1 MDFDESSGVSGR
13 AFTAG
18 DPAELRSVQKELKR
32 SLKES
37 KDAYRKKLESR
48 LDRNQTRDVWSG
60 MRTIT
65 GFQKKGI
72 RSADGNVDQ
81 ANELNQFFN
90 RFDSSSPSPSCP
102 NIPLDNNGSPSH
114 LPEPLT
120 PLPTSSPSPLLTP
133 YMDPSMSPI
142 PPTGLSFTSGQVRRE
157 LERLN
162 QRKAAGPDGISPR
175 VLRNCSRQLCG
186 ILQHLFNQSLHLQR
200 IPVLW
205 KTSCLVPVPKKT
217 HPVAPSDYRPIALTS
232 HIMKVMERLVLSHL
246 RPLVSP
252 FQDPLQFAY
261 QPKVGVDD
269 AVIYLL
275 QRAYS
280 SLDRPNTTVRVM
292 FFDFSSA
299 FNTIQPRLL
308 RAKLEKMQMDAP
320 LVSWI
325 EDYLTGRPQ
334 FVRLRSCVSDP
345 LMSNTGA
352 PQGTV
357 LSPFLFTTYTADFQY
372 HSETC
377 HLQKYSDDTVIVGC
391 VENGQEDEYRDLV
404 ESFVRWSRENLLQL
418 NVTKTKEMV
427 VDFRKS
433 KSPPSPVCISGKDVE
448 IVPSYRFLGV
458 QLDNKLE
465 WSTNTDAVYKKAMSR
480 LYFLRR
486 LRSFSVCSRML
497 QMFYQS
503 VMASTIFFAAV
514 CWGAGIKAKDAN
526 RLNKLIKK
534 AGSVVGCRLDNLDEV
549 VRDRMVLKLRTIMDS
564 PSHPLHNTVDKLR
577 SSFSN
582 RLLQPRCSKERRPGD
597 SPPCEPADKGETP
610 QLKLGLS
617 FTSGQVRRELERLNQ
632 RKAAGP
638 DGISPRVL
646 RNCSRQLCGILQHLF
661 NQSLHLQR
669 IPVLWKTSCLV
680 PVPKKT
686 HPVAPSDYR
695 PIALT
700 SHIMKVMERL
710 VLSHLRPLVSP
721 FQDPLQF
728 AYQPKVGVDDAVI
741 YLLQRAYSSLDR
753 LNTTVRVMFFDFS
766 SAFNTIQPRLLR
778 AKLEKM
784 QMDAPLVSWIEDY
797 LTGRPQFVRLQS
809 CVSDPLMSNTGAP
822 QGTVLSPFLFTT
834 YTADFQYHSETCHL
848 QKYSDD
854 TVIVGCV
861 ENGQE
866 DEYRDLVES
875 FVRWSRENLLQLN
888 VTKTKEMVVDF
899 RKSKSPPSPVC
910 ISGKEVE
917 LVPSYRFL
925 GVQLDNKLEWST
937 NTDAVYK
944 KAMSRLYFLRRL
956 RSFSVCSRMLHMFY
970 QSVMASTI
978 FFAAVCW
985 GAGIKAKDANRLNKL
1000 IKKAGSVVGCRLDNL
1015 DEVVRDRMV
1024 LKLRTIMDSP
1034 SHPLHNTVDKLRSSF
1049 SNRLLQPRCSKERY
1063 RKSFLP
1069 SAIKLYNSLKPTQQ

>member
-1 MDFDESSGVSGR
+1 MSAKKGRHNGVDIVKVCTHKDASCRRKKKDNINKQQMTSVRNNFLKFDESFQPQNHTVELADGTRTNGAALRRGNAEVTLVDREGKRMKATLKKARYVPTYPQDIFSVKAATTNGASVNFREGHSELIHKSGTRFDIKDCAEKRIGIVYTQDQLMALRPPSFVVGEKPQIPKEREYREASIMCFTETWLHGLIPDSNVTIAVFTTVRAARDTTAAGKKKGGGLAVFVSNRWCNPEHIHVKERVCSPHVELIAIGLRPYYLPREFTNVIAITVYIPPTGKADSACDVIHSVTADLQTKHPGAFILITGKSDHNLVLLSPSYTPVVQQQPVTTVSDYIMFCTENSVPTKKVRCYPNNKPWVTSDLKALLNKKKR
-13 AFTAG
+13 ASFTAG
-18 DPAELRSVQKELKR
+18 DPAELRRAQKELKR

-37 KDAYRKKLESR
+37 KDAYRKKLEER
-48 LDRNQTRDVWSG
+48 LERNQTRDVWSG

-102 NIPLDNNGSPSH
+102 NIPLDNNG
-114 LPEPLT
+114 
-120 PLPTSSPSPLLTP
+120 
-133 YMDPSMSPI
+133 MSPI

-175 VLRNCSRQLCG
+175 VLKNCPRQLCG

-280 SLDRPNTTVRVM
+280 SLDRLNTTVRVM

-480 LYFLRR
+480 L
-486 LRSFSVCSRML
+486 
-497 QMFYQS
+497 
-503 VMASTIFFAAV
+503 
-514 CWGAGIKAKDAN
+514 
-526 RLNKLIKK
+526 
-534 AGSVVGCRLDNLDEV
+534 
-549 VRDRMVLKLRTIMDS
+549 
-564 PSHPLHNTVDKLR
+564 
-577 SSFSN
+577 
-582 RLLQPRCSKERRPGD
+582 
-597 SPPCEPADKGETP
+597 
-610 QLKLGLS
+610 
-617 FTSGQVRRELERLNQ
+617 
-632 RKAAGP
+632 
-638 DGISPRVL
+638 
-646 RNCSRQLCGILQHLF
+646 
-661 NQSLHLQR
+661 
-669 IPVLWKTSCLV
+669 
-680 PVPKKT
+680 
-686 HPVAPSDYR
+686 
-695 PIALT
+695 
-700 SHIMKVMERL
+700 
-710 VLSHLRPLVSP
+710 
-721 FQDPLQF
+721 
-728 AYQPKVGVDDAVI
+728 
-741 YLLQRAYSSLDR
+741 
-753 LNTTVRVMFFDFS
+753 
-766 SAFNTIQPRLLR
+766 
-778 AKLEKM
+778 
-784 QMDAPLVSWIEDY
+784 
-797 LTGRPQFVRLQS
+797 
-809 CVSDPLMSNTGAP
+809 
-822 QGTVLSPFLFTT
+822 
-834 YTADFQYHSETCHL
+834 
-848 QKYSDD
+848 
-854 TVIVGCV
+854 
-861 ENGQE
+861 
-866 DEYRDLVES
+866 
-875 FVRWSRENLLQLN
+875 
-888 VTKTKEMVVDF
+888 
-899 RKSKSPPSPVC
+899 
-910 ISGKEVE
+910 
-917 LVPSYRFL
+917 
-925 GVQLDNKLEWST
+925 
-937 NTDAVYK
+937 
-944 KAMSRLYFLRRL
+944 
-956 RSFSVCSRMLHMFY
+956 
-970 QSVMASTI
+970 
-978 FFAAVCW
+978 
-985 GAGIKAKDANRLNKL
+985 
-1000 IKKAGSVVGCRLDNL
+1000 
-1015 DEVVRDRMV
+1015 
-1024 LKLRTIMDSP
+1024 
-1034 SHPLHNTVDKLRSSF
+1034 
-1049 SNRLLQPRCSKERY
+1049 
-1063 RKSFLP
+1063 
-1069 SAIKLYNSLKPTQQ
+1069 